1 MERQIIAC
9 IPIPGLNEW
18 AKEIANANQNVEV
31 YVILFNTFYKIINI
45 ILLLNYIILI

>member
-18 AKEIANANQNVEV
+18 AKDEANINQNVEAQL
-31 YVILFNTFYKIINI
+31 YVNN
-45 ILLLNYIILI
+45 

>member
-18 AKEIANANQNVEV
+18 AKDVANINQNAEV
-31 YVILFNTFYKIINI
+31 QLCV
-45 ILLLNYIILI
+45 NY

>member
-18 AKEIANANQNVEV
+18 AKDVANANQNVEG
-31 YVILFNTFYKIINI
+31 YVNYLILFTE
-45 ILLLNYIILI
+45 LLTLYYY

>member
-18 AKEIANANQNVEV
+18 AKDINNENKEKLYVYKFTVEI
-31 YVILFNTFYKIINI
+31 IIYHYN
-45 ILLLNYIILI
+45 